1 MKAFIFALAMFS
13 LTLVG
18 CESTETETSA
28 TDSTAVETPAPA
40 VEQVTTP
47 DSTL

>member
-1 MKAFIFALAMFS
+1 MKAFIFSLAMFS
-13 LTLVG
+13 LTLIG
-18 CESTETETSA
+18 CANTETEAPA

-40 VEQVTTP
+40 VDTVATP